1 MSTKFNHKKI
11 QKGTL
16 VAPDGNT
23 CSQIDH
29 VLVNQNKSSM
39 IQDVRTLRRPS
50 CDSHHYLVKTVITQ
64 KLVTVQQNSNTQRKQ
79 WNRKNIQNTE
89 KLNQYRQSLYN
100 KLEMAVE
107 RQDINP

>member
-1 MSTKFNHKKI
+1 
-11 QKGTL
+11 
-16 VAPDGNT
+16 
-23 CSQIDH
+23 
-29 VLVNQNKSSM
+29 M